1 MEWIKFEGLDK
12 IKINKGNYGVIL
24 LKSKDGDGRYLN
36 HLTFD
41 HGKWRVYPLI
51 KEENILA
58 YTEIDDI
65 TCCMCKN
72 GEVDG
77 ISKDF
82 FGEAFVFWGDD
93 ARIEEATVRLC
104 SFRNGRFLW
113 TALNIHEVAPPY
125 IVGYQILPDIYSFKE
140 S

>member
-12 IKINKGNYGVIL
+12 IKVNKGNHVVVL
-24 LKSKDGDGRYLN
+24 LKSKDGDGRCLN
-36 HLTFD
+36 HLVFD
-41 HGKWRVYPLI
+41 HGKPRVCPWV

-58 YTEIDDI
+58 YFEINNI
-65 TCCMCKN
+65 TRCMCKK

-77 ISKDF
+77 ISKNF
-82 FGEAFVFWGDD
+82 FGEAFVFWGND

-113 TALNIHEVAPPY
+113 TSLNINEIAPPY